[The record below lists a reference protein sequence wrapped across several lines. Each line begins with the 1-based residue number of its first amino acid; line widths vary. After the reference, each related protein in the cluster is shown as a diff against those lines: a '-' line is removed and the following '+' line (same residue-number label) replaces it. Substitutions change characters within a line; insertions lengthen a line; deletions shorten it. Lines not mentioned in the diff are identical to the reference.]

1 MVLRL
6 VLRGACAAGLFALA
20 GLVFAS
26 GSESFGSAQTSDTR
40 NYHLGKSIY
49 AEKFACRTCPLT
61 EKVLDQAVAKD
72 ILNGKIKV
80 ALKEEE
86 KAALFMYL
94 KRRFNI

>member
-6 VLRGACAAGLFALA
+6 VSRGVGAASLFALA
-20 GLVFAS
+20 GLAIAS

-49 AEKFACRTCPLT
+49 AEKFACRTCPLS
-61 EKVLDQAVAKD
+61 EKVLDPAVAKD
-72 ILNGKIKV
+72 ILSGKIK
-80 ALKEEE
+80 ATLSQEE
-86 KAALFMYL
+86 KTALSIYL